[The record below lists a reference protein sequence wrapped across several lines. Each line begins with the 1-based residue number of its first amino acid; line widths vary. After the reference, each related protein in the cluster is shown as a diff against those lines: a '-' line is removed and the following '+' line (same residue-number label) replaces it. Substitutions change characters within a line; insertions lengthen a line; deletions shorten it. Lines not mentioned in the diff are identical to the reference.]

1 MRLAAR
7 IEKAGAIEA
16 ILRSLLAQTE
26 QRMEAMKSAEERFAD
41 GTTRD
46 FRRFYKWVAKCGDF
60 TPQALSITARF
71 RTTRVV
77 TEFEKVFWRDAPT
90 TVVVNENCPPL
101 TAQVESFLSGA
112 WRRNDVSGSSWTITF
127 DGYAVW
133 GVVNFLREKG
143 VVVDVAFMRPPR
155 RSGCTLGVPR
165 YDSPFG
171 SQEWGEYVQKYRS
184 ALPAHVPEPGYGA
197 PWRYGWC
204 GNGQRRQ
211 RSPSAFNQEAWRKV
225 CIERALWRANLKAG
239 KLEDARYRAKK
250 RRERRNRALYEAT
263 RSAHADRMSRKE
275 RNLFQTAAAGG
286 RIACLIK

>member
-127 DGYAVW
+127 DGYAAW

-165 YDSPFG
+165 YDSPLK
-171 SQEWGEYVQKYRS
+171 SEEWTDYAGQYRS
-184 ALPAHVPEPGYGA
+184 SLSYRGYEFE
-197 PWRYGWC
+197 YG
-204 GNGQRRQ
+204 GYRSRGGRSRR
-211 RSPSAFNQEAWRKV
+211 RTGRVTAFTNEAWRKS
-225 CIERALWRANLKAG
+225 CIERALWRVGGKKA
-239 KLEDARYRAKK
+239 KLEVARYRAKK